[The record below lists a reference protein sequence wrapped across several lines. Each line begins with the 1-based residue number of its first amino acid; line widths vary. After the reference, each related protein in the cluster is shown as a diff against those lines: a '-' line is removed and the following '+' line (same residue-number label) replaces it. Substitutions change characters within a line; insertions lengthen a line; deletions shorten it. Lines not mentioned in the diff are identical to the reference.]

1 MRELIVGKNE
11 AGQKLKKYC
20 FIYFR
25 EIPQSFT
32 YKMLRKKNIL
42 LNEKKASGE
51 EVLKEGDK
59 IQMYFAEET
68 LNDLRRESEPKKA
81 LPKLADYPW
90 FTKESVLY
98 ENEDMLILNK
108 PVGVLSQ
115 KSSPKDKSANDA
127 VIAYLLEQGEL
138 KGETLDTFR
147 PSICNRLDRNTSGVM
162 SASKTRKGARELA
175 NLYSEKDGR
184 TTQKFYLTIVHG
196 KCPLKG
202 HYDRLDYVK
211 SRNGNQAYVWLHG
224 GKRPAETLKYGDPTK
239 IWTELYPLDYNA
251 DKNVT
256 LMLCRLHTGKSHQI
270 RVTMQHYKYPVVGDP
285 KYGDPKK
292 NEKLDPSLTGQLL
305 HAFQIKLPNDVIV
318 QAAVP
323 KTFSKYFPKAEEK
336 ALKQILSITQGV

>member
-42 LNEKKASGE
+42 LNEKRASGE
-51 EVLKEGDK
+51 EILKEGDK

-68 LNDLRRESEPKKA
+68 LSSLRRESEKKLI
-81 LPKLADYPW
+81 LPKLSDYPW
-90 FTKESVLY
+90 LTPDRILY
-98 ENEDMLILNK
+98 EDEDMLILNK

-127 VIAYLLEQGEL
+127 VLAYLLEKGEL
-138 KGETLDTFR
+138 TQDMLETFR

-162 SASKTRKGARELA
+162 SASKTRKGARELS

-184 TTQKFYLTIVHG
+184 TTQKFYLTVVHG
-196 KCPLKG
+196 KCQLKG

-211 SRNGNQAYVWLHG
+211 SRNGNQAFVWLHG
-224 GKRPAETLKYGDPTK
+224 GRRPQETLKYGDPTK

-251 DKNVT
+251 EKNVT

-270 RVTMQHYKYPVVGDP
+270 RVTMQHYKFPVVGDP

-292 NEKLDPSLTGQLL
+292 NARLDPDLMGQLL
-305 HAFQIKLPNDVIV
+305 HAFQIKLPNEVIV
-318 QAAVP
+318 QAPVP
-323 KTFSKYFPKAEEK
+323 DHIKSYFPKAEEK
-336 ALKQILSITQGV
+336 ALKQIKSITQGV

>member
-1 MRELIVGKNE
+1 MRELTIGKNE

-51 EVLKEGDK
+51 EILQEGDK
-59 IQMYFAEET
+59 VQMYFAEET
-68 LNDLRRESEPKKA
+68 LNDLRKESAPGKA
-81 LPKLADYPW
+81 LPKLTDYPW
-90 FTKESVLY
+90 LTPDRILY
-98 ENEDMLILNK
+98 EDEDMLILNK
-108 PVGVLSQ
+108 PVGILSQ
-115 KSSPKDKSANDA
+115 KSSPKDRSANDA
-127 VIAYLLEQGEL
+127 VLAYLLDKGEL
-138 KGETLDTFR
+138 TPDMAETFR

-162 SASKTRKGARELA
+162 SASKTRKGARELS

-184 TTQKFYLTIVHG
+184 TTQKFYITVVHG

-224 GKRPAETLKYGDPTK
+224 GRRPAETVKYGEPSK

-251 DKNVT
+251 SCDVT
-256 LMLCRLHTGKSHQI
+256 LMLARLHTGKSHQI

-292 NEKLDPSLTGQLL
+292 NERLDPTLTGQLL

-318 QAAVP
+318 QAEIP
-323 KTFSKYFPKAEEK
+323 EHITKYFPKAKEK